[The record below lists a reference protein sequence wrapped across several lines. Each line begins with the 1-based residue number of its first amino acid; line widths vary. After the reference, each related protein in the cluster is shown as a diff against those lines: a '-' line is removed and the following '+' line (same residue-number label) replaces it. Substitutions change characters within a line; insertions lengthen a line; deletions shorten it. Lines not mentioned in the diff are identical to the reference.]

1 MPQRGLYCSRTSQ
14 GQEAGGQLCFLEA
27 QRNTA
32 PSLLHNGKKT
42 ALTAGASD
50 RKKKASPALQ
60 MVQSDG
66 EIQPLSSGDSQSTSH
81 LQFQE
86 NLSGER
92 HLRMPQADRGDTPDL
107 WYLPSWEKR
116 PHGCGRWPQSKG
128 DGRPLL
134 QKSPNLIQDLTSDA
148 QTLA

>member
-1 MPQRGLYCSRTSQ
+1 MEKRKPPQPYRW
-14 GQEAGGQLCFLEA
+14 
-27 QRNTA
+27 
-32 PSLLHNGKKT
+32 SLT
-42 ALTAGASD
+42 V
-50 RKKKASPALQ
+50 LQ
-60 MVQSDG
+60 SLQSDG

-81 LQFQE
+81 LQLQE

-107 WYLPSWEKR
+107 WYLPSWQKR
-116 PHGCGRWPQSKG
+116 PHGCDRWPQSKG

-134 QKSPNLIQDLTSDA
+134 HKSPNLIQDLTSDP